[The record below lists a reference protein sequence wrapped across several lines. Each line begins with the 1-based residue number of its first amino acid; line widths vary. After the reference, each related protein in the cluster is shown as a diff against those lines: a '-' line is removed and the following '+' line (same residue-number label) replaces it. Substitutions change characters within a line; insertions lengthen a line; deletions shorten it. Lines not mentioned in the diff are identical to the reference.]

1 VVASTP
7 SLVRLL
13 CLPEDIEPY
22 DRLKL
27 CDALEEEHFQDNEL
41 IIQEGEE
48 GSRLYIVTE
57 VGYEIGAG

>member
-1 VVASTP
+1 MVASTP
-7 SLVRLL
+7 SLVLRF
-13 CLPEDIEPY
+13 CLTEDIEPY

-27 CDALEEEHFQDNEL
+27 CDALEEEDFQDNEL

-57 VGYEIGAG
+57 VGC